1 MNYKSLAIFLVTAL
15 TSGMCLAQTSPSG
28 AAEDYKPTATTTQEG
43 KQYPQVNSERRVRTS
58 VPAPQANKVQL
69 DIGGKKFDMTKDD
82 KGVWTGE
89 SDPQDEGFHYY
100 QLNIDGASVPDPG
113 SLYFYGA
120 SRWGSGIEIPAKDQ
134 DFYALK
140 NVPHGQLCESYYFS
154 KTSNSVR
161 HVYIYLPPEYD
172 KNSTKHYPVL
182 YLQHGMGENET
193 GWGNQG
199 HANLIMDNLIAEGK
213 VTPFIIVMENSSINM
228 GGAPRAARP
237 GMGGAPGQGGPQGQ
251 SAPQAANPAAPQGA
265 PAGNGNAPRM
275 GAGGPMG
282 GMNVSGQFEKI
293 LFNDLIPYIES
304 NYRVIPD
311 QAHRAMAGLSM
322 GGMQT
327 HSIVV
332 ANPDKFSYVGMF
344 SSGTFSPTEI
354 KDINSFKKEVK
365 VVFMS
370 FGGRE
375 GGSSR
380 IQDAA
385 DEWNKVGIKGVSY
398 VSPETA
404 HEWQSWRR
412 SLHEF
417 APLLFK

>member
-1 MNYKSLAIFLVTAL
+1 MKYKSLVVLLLSASTNFVCI
-15 TSGMCLAQTSPSG
+15 AQTT
-28 AAEDYKPTATTTQEG
+28 AVVEDFKTTPTTQQE
-43 KQYPQVNSERRVRTS
+43 KKYPQVNSEGRVRVS
-58 VPAPQANKVQL
+58 ISAPQALKVQL
-69 DIGGKKFDMTKDD
+69 DIAAVKYDLVKDD

-89 SDPQDEGFHYY
+89 SAPQDEGFHYY

-113 SLYFYGA
+113 SLYYYGA

-140 NVPHGQLCESYYFS
+140 NVPHGQLRENQYFS

-161 HVYIYLPPEYD
+161 RVYIYTPPGYD
-172 KNSTKHYPVL
+172 KDAKKYPVL

-199 HANLIMDNLIAEGK
+199 RTGLIMDNLIAEGK
-213 VTPFIIVMENSSINM
+213 SLPFIIVMENSSVNL
-228 GGAPRAARP
+228 GGAPRGPRP
-237 GMGGAPGQGGPQGQ
+237 GG
-251 SAPQAANPAAPQGA
+251 AAPQGA
-265 PAGNGNAPRM
+265 PTAAPPAAPAPGQAAPRF
-275 GAGGPMG
+275 GGMG
-282 GMNVSGQFEKI
+282 GMNFAGQFERI
-293 LFNDLIPYIES
+293 LFDDLIPYIES

-354 KDINSFKKEVK
+354 KDIDSFKKEVK

-375 GGSSR
+375 KGSVN
-380 IQDAA
+380 IGPAA
-385 DEWNKVGIKGVSY
+385 EEWNKVGIKGVSY
-398 VSPETA
+398 ISPETA

-417 APLLFK
+417 APLLFR